1 MKKTTTTII
10 ALALILSS
18 CSETTDVK
26 TESTDANKTEEVI
39 EASVEKGTE
48 ELTPEGTTVEED
60 HRFDNLSKE
69 SASSPC
75 QIVGHFTD
83 NDINY
88 VTVDL
93 VNITQGD
100 ENSRYG
106 IENDD
111 LKQRTFV
118 VNDEYLDIYTDANV
132 SIETIFEKASKNPEM
147 LVVIVAEDG
156 LVTELY
162 EMETESINQ

>member
-1 MKKTTTTII
+1 MKKITTKII
-10 ALALILSS
+10 ALAILLTS
-18 CSETTDVK
+18 CSESTEVK
-26 TESTDANKTEEVI
+26 DENIEENITEVVTETAEKEV
-39 EASVEKGTE
+39 EE
-48 ELTPEGTTVEED
+48 ELIPEGTAVEED
-60 HRFDNLSKE
+60 HRYDNMSTE

-75 QIVGHFTD
+75 QIVSHFTD
-83 NDINY
+83 MDINY

-93 VNITQGD
+93 VNITQGT
-100 ENSRYG
+100 ENSQYG

-111 LKQRTFV
+111 LTLRTFV

-132 SIETIFEKASKNPEM
+132 GIGNIFEKASINPEM
-147 LVVIVAEDG
+147 LFVLVAEDG